1 MSTKPESAAP
11 HLQRGAT
18 GRGDHA
24 TDAKCVEGDN
34 HHLTLEHGL
43 VRGRIWKRPD
53 LDLAQGAEN
62 ARQIERALLTWLKHA
77 PRGLYLDVSE
87 GPEVAGP
94 KTEATLSAWFRAYAD
109 KQVRVAIRVGPS
121 AMQRMQY
128 RRLVQEFVGASGYV
142 DDDAGKCLAFL
153 A

>member
-1 MSTKPESAAP
+1 MSTKPESVPTTQGTNPRRVGAA
-11 HLQRGAT
+11 RTESA
-18 GRGDHA
+18 A
-24 TDAKCVEGDN
+24 GDN
-34 HHLTLEHGL
+34 HELVLEHDL

-62 ARQIERALLTWLKHA
+62 ARQIERALLSWLQHK
-77 PRGLYLDVSE
+77 PRGLFLDVSE

-94 KTEATLSAWFRAYAD
+94 KTEATLGEWFRAYANA
-109 KQVRVAIRVGPS
+109 KVRVAIRVGPS

-128 RRLVQEFVGASGYV
+128 RRLVQEFVGPAGYV
-142 DDDAGKCLAFL
+142 GEDVGKCLAFL